1 MCYGKNIFY
10 RLRENSGLTK
20 SITDFYSK
28 LQDLIILTSTPDIL
42 VEIKKEKGDE
52 EYFKFIAPLFE
63 FIAAAEEKFIQ
74 EGVATLTEPPTIPPE
89 EI

>member
-1 MCYGKNIFY
+1 MEKVYSVDLGKIVD
-10 RLRENSGLTK
+10 LPKVS
-20 SITDFYSK
+20 TDFYSK

-42 VEIKKEKGDE
+42 VEIKNEKGDE
-52 EYFKFIAPLFE
+52 EYYKFIAPLFE

-74 EGVATLTEPPTIPPE
+74 DGVATLSEAPPIPPG

>member
-1 MCYGKNIFY
+1 MEKIYSIDLGKIVD
-10 RLRENSGLTK
+10 LPKVS
-20 SITDFYSK
+20 TDFYSK

-52 EYFKFIAPLFE
+52 EYFKFISPLFE

-74 EGVATLTEPPTIPPE
+74 EGVATLTEPPTTPPE